1 MIRKILICG
10 PFDLFTEGNKC
21 PTPGC
26 NGQGHVTGLYTHH
39 RRWVMMII
47 MYFSGTTPDPKETSL
62 GVQTDNWNICT
73 VPNFVEKCQDYFSMY
88 IFLAD
93 VGSLDINYVVNKVC
107 DRIVEY
113 LHELTDELII
123 CSLSLS
129 GCPRKDKVTPES
141 KYYLS
146 KVAIVF
152 FNMFIRIFITYRWH
166 PFCNGYLRR
175 LCIWFHLNLIFFY
188 FILSSYLLRSIKSR

>member
-1 MIRKILICG
+1 
-10 PFDLFTEGNKC
+10 
-21 PTPGC
+21 
-26 NGQGHVTGLYTHH
+26 
-39 RRWVMMII
+39 
-47 MYFSGTTPDPKETSL
+47 
-62 GVQTDNWNICT
+62 
-73 VPNFVEKCQDYFSMY
+73 MY

-146 KVAIVF
+146 KLAKFWF
-152 FNMFIRIFITYRWH
+152 FKQLKY
-166 PFCNGYLRR
+166 
-175 LCIWFHLNLIFFY
+175 FF
-188 FILSSYLLRSIKSR
+188 SR

>member
-1 MIRKILICG
+1 
-10 PFDLFTEGNKC
+10 
-21 PTPGC
+21 
-26 NGQGHVTGLYTHH
+26 
-39 RRWVMMII
+39 
-47 MYFSGTTPDPKETSL
+47 
-62 GVQTDNWNICT
+62 
-73 VPNFVEKCQDYFSMY
+73 MY

-152 FNMFIRIFITYRWH
+152 FLIKLYAFWLPIGDTRSVTTTYGVFAFGFNFIYFFIIS
-166 PFCNGYLRR
+166 F
-175 LCIWFHLNLIFFY
+175 
-188 FILSSYLLRSIKSR
+188 YLLRSIKSR

>member
-1 MIRKILICG
+1 
-10 PFDLFTEGNKC
+10 
-21 PTPGC
+21 
-26 NGQGHVTGLYTHH
+26 
-39 RRWVMMII
+39 
-47 MYFSGTTPDPKETSL
+47 
-62 GVQTDNWNICT
+62 
-73 VPNFVEKCQDYFSMY
+73 MY

-141 KYYLS
+141 K
-146 KVAIVF
+146 
-152 FNMFIRIFITYRWH
+152 
-166 PFCNGYLRR
+166 
-175 LCIWFHLNLIFFY
+175 
-188 FILSSYLLRSIKSR
+188 